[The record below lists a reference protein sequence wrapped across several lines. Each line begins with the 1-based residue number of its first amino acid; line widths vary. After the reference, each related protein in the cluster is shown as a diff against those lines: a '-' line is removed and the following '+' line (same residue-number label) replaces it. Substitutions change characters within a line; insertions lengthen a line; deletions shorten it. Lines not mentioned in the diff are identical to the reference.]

1 MLATTRE
8 KEFRNKTAI
17 AGIGYSR
24 SPGVPGGFTRRSGVS
39 VQTLAVRAAVEACND
54 AGLDPKELD
63 GAVCYGLQDTVW
75 PRTLLT
81 ALGVKTI
88 NWECNLEGGGTASS
102 ICYIMAVQAVYHGI
116 CNYVLAYRGMNGRTG
131 PRMGQW
137 GGWASNV
144 GSAQR
149 VGGPRQFISPYG
161 MAGAPHQFAMNARR
175 WMDLYGVTSSDLAN
189 YCVHARSN
197 AAKNPR
203 AVMRDP
209 ITVEDHQNSRMI
221 VDPYHILD
229 CCLETDVAGAVII
242 TTAER
247 ARDLK
252 KRPVLVSA
260 AIKSM
265 APKEDIIDTG
275 FPQMMPRLLDAAG
288 MELKDIDIYEPY
300 DNFSDTPIRALEE
313 MGYCKRGEGK
323 DFILGGRIS
332 LDGELPMT
340 THGGL
345 MNEGYV
351 HGFNNAMEAVQQLRG
366 DAEDL
371 CPNWREGEHTYDRT
385 ICRQVRDPETALF
398 TAEGGGG
405 GVIFTRD
412 R

>member
-1 MLATTRE
+1 MFATTTE
-8 KEFRNKTAI
+8 KEFRDQI
-17 AGIGYSR
+17 AVAGVGYSR
-24 SPGVPGGFTRRSGVS
+24 SPGVPGGFTRRSGMT
-39 VQTLAVRAAVEACND
+39 VQTLAVRAALDACND
-54 AGLDPKELD
+54 AGLDPRELD

-75 PRTLLT
+75 PRNVLT
-81 ALGVKTI
+81 ALSVKNI
-88 NWECNLEGGGTASS
+88 NWDCLIEGGGNCSTA
-102 ICYIMAVQAVYHGI
+102 CYLNAAQAVHHGI

-137 GGWASNV
+137 GGWSSNAGAPPASD
-144 GSAQR
+144 R
-149 VGGPRQFISPYG
+149 WQFLSIYG
-161 MAGAPHQFAMNARR
+161 MAGAPHQFALEARR
-175 WMDLYGVTSSDLAN
+175 WMDLYGVTSEDLGR

-197 AAKNPR
+197 AVKNPR

-209 ITVEDHQNSRMI
+209 ITLEDHQNSRMI

-260 AIKSM
+260 AISSQT
-265 APKEDIIDTG
+265 PRNDLIDTG
-275 FPQMMPRLLDAAG
+275 FPQLMPRLLDAAG

-300 DNFSDTPIRALEE
+300 DNFSDSPLRAVEDI
-313 MGYCKRGEGK
+313 GYCKRGEGK
-323 DFILGGRIS
+323 DFIRDGRIS

-351 HGFNNAMEAVQQLRG
+351 HGFNNGMEAIQQLRG

-385 ICRQVRDPETALF
+385 ICRQVRDPHTALF
-398 TAEGGGG
+398 TAVSGGGG
-405 GVIFTRD
+405 IIFKRG
-412 R
+412 

>member
-8 KEFRNKTAI
+8 KEFRDKMAI
-17 AGIGYSR
+17 VGVGYSR

-39 VQTLAVRAAVEACND
+39 VQTLAVRAAVDACND

-75 PRTLLT
+75 PRNLLT
-81 ALGVKTI
+81 ALGVKNI
-88 NWECNLEGGGTASS
+88 NWDCNLEGGGNCSTL
-102 ICYIMAVQAVYHGI
+102 CYTMAVQAVHHGI

-131 PRMGQW
+131 VRMGQY
-137 GGWASNV
+137 GGWSSNV

-149 VGGPRQFISPYG
+149 VGDRWQFISTYG

-175 WMDLYGVTSSDLAN
+175 WMDLYGVTSEDLAR

-197 AAKNPR
+197 AVKNPR
-203 AVMRDP
+203 AIMRDP
-209 ITVEDHQNSRMI
+209 ITVEDHQSSRMI

-260 AIKSM
+260 AIKNE
-265 APKEDIIDTG
+265 APKKDIIDTG
-275 FPQMMPRLLDAAG
+275 YPGMMPRLLDAAG
-288 MELKDIDIYEPY
+288 IELKDIDVYEPY

-323 DFILGGRIS
+323 DFIRDGRIS

-351 HGFNNAMEAVQQLRG
+351 HGFNSGMEAIQQLRG

-385 ICRQVRDPETALF
+385 ICRQVRDPQIALF
-398 TAEGGGG
+398 NSEGGVG
-405 GVIFTRD
+405 GVILKRG
-412 R
+412 

>member
-1 MLATTRE
+1 
-8 KEFRNKTAI
+8 
-17 AGIGYSR
+17 
-24 SPGVPGGFTRRSGVS
+24 
-39 VQTLAVRAAVEACND
+39 
-54 AGLDPKELD
+54 
-63 GAVCYGLQDTVW
+63 
-75 PRTLLT
+75 
-81 ALGVKTI
+81 
-88 NWECNLEGGGTASS
+88 
-102 ICYIMAVQAVYHGI
+102 
-116 CNYVLAYRGMNGRTG
+116 
-131 PRMGQW
+131 
-137 GGWASNV
+137 
-144 GSAQR
+144 
-149 VGGPRQFISPYG
+149 
-161 MAGAPHQFAMNARR
+161 
-175 WMDLYGVTSSDLAN
+175 
-189 YCVHARSN
+189 
-197 AAKNPR
+197 
-203 AVMRDP
+203 
-209 ITVEDHQNSRMI
+209 MI

-288 MELKDIDIYEPY
+288 IELKDIDVYEPY

-313 MGYCKRGEGK
+313 IGYCKRGEGK

-385 ICRQVRDPETALF
+385 LCRQVRDPQTALF

>member
-1 MLATTRE
+1 MLATTTE
-8 KEFRNKTAI
+8 KEFRDKTAI

-24 SPGVPGGFTRRSGVS
+24 SPGVPGGFTRRSGMS
-39 VQTLAVRAAVEACND
+39 VQTLAVRAALDACND
-54 AGLDPKELD
+54 AGLDPRELD

-75 PRTLLT
+75 PRNVLT
-81 ALGVKTI
+81 ALGAKNI
-88 NWECNLEGGGTASS
+88 NWDCLMEGGGNCSTA
-102 ICYIMAVQAVYHGI
+102 CYLNAVQAVHHGI

-137 GGWASNV
+137 GGWSSNAGAPPASD
-144 GSAQR
+144 R
-149 VGGPRQFISPYG
+149 WQFISIYG
-161 MAGAPHQFAMNARR
+161 MAGAPHQFALEARR
-175 WMDLYGVTSSDLAN
+175 WMDLYGVTSEDLGR

-203 AVMRDP
+203 AVMRDL
-209 ITVEDHQNSRMI
+209 ITLEDHQNSRMI

-242 TTAER
+242 TTPER
-247 ARDLK
+247 ARDLR

-260 AIKSM
+260 AISSQT
-265 APKEDIIDTG
+265 PRSDLIDTG
-275 FPQMMPRLLDAAG
+275 FPQLMPRLLDAAG

-300 DNFSDTPIRALEE
+300 DNFSDSPLRAVEDI
-313 MGYCKRGEGK
+313 GYCKRGEGK

-351 HGFNNAMEAVQQLRG
+351 HGFNNGMEAVQQLRG

-385 ICRQVRDPETALF
+385 ICRQVRDPQTALF
-398 TAEGGGG
+398 TAVSGGGG
-405 GVIFTRD
+405 IIFKRG
-412 R
+412 